1 MIRLVR
7 PSIIAMALLSMATT
21 AHACVE
27 FSAPGAEL
35 QLEYD
40 PFTPTNTEQSFT
52 VRVQRIDERATAV
65 RFLFSDPDP
74 SAANPVLGIGG
85 PQRYEIEWTRDS
97 GRIVLAMGGEQP
109 NATNGALVA
118 FGAGAGG
125 GARTESFRI
134 RIPAGQQAGAGSFY
148 QPLTVRFQCF
158 AGDNLLNASE
168 MQSDGR
174 VAIDLRVGEMIRAYI
189 GSPGVRRGTLDFG
202 ELATTLGKISRTLSV
217 TAQATVP
224 YEIDVQAEH
233 GALARVG
240 GQKPVQTIPYALWL
254 SELPVNDGSRIDCSR
269 TDAPSGRSHLL
280 RVDLDSADSRKVQA
294 GSYSDL
300 ITLTFSPRT
309 GLGGAQGCSVSSR

>member
-1 MIRLVR
+1 MIRLAR
-7 PSIIAMALLSMATT
+7 PSIIAMALLSTVAT
-21 AHACVE
+21 AHACAE
-27 FSAPGAEL
+27 FSAAGAEL

-40 PFTPTNTEQSFT
+40 PFTPARTEQTFT

-65 RFLFSDPDP
+65 RFLFADPDP
-74 SAANPVLGIGG
+74 NAADPVLGIGG
-85 PQRYEIEWTRDS
+85 PQRYEIEWSRDS
-97 GRIVLAMGGEQP
+97 GRIVLATGGEQP

-118 FGAGAGG
+118 FSDNPG
-125 GARTESFRI
+125 GATRTESFRI
-134 RIPAGQQAGAGSFY
+134 RIPAGQQVGAGSYY

-158 AGDNLLNASE
+158 AGTDLLNGSE

-202 ELATTLGKISRTLSV
+202 ALTPTLGKVSRSLSV
-217 TAQATVP
+217 TAQSTVL

-233 GALARVG
+233 GALARG
-240 GQKPVQTIPYALWL
+240 RGEPQGQTIPYGLWF
-254 SELPVNDGSRIDCSR
+254 SELPVTDGSRIGCSR
-269 TDAPSGRSHLL
+269 TDAPSGRSHIL
-280 RVDLDSADSRKVQA
+280 RVDVDSADSRKVQA

-309 GLGGAQGCSVSSR
+309 GLGGPQGCSVSSR

>member
-1 MIRLVR
+1 MIKLVT
-7 PSIIAMALLSMATT
+7 PSIIAMAILSTASA
-21 AHACVE
+21 AHACAE

-40 PFTPTNTEQSFT
+40 PFSPMQTEQSFT
-52 VRVQRIDERATAV
+52 VRIQRTDERATAV
-65 RFLFSDPDP
+65 RFLFADPDP

-85 PQRYEIEWTRDS
+85 PQRYEIDWARDA
-97 GRIVLAMGGEQP
+97 GRNVFAMGGEQP
-109 NATNGALVA
+109 NATNGASVG

-125 GARTESFRI
+125 GVRSETFRI

-148 QPLTVRFQCF
+148 QPLNVRFQCF
-158 AGDNLLNASE
+158 AGDDILNASE
-168 MQSDGR
+168 MQGDGR
-174 VAIDLRVGEMIRAYI
+174 VAIDLRVGETIRAYI

-202 ELATTLGKISRTLSV
+202 ALTPTLGKVSRTLSV

-224 YEIDVQAEH
+224 YEIEVQSD

-240 GQKPVQTIPYALWL
+240 DQRPDQTIPYALWL
-254 SELPVNDGSRIDCSR
+254 SELPVSNSSRIDCAR

-280 RVDLDSADSRKVQA
+280 RVDVDSAASRTVQA
-294 GSYSDL
+294 GSYSDI

-309 GLGGAQGCSVSSR
+309 GLSGAQGCSVSGR